1 MSNLN
6 FDLIILGSGPGG
18 YVGAI
23 RASQLGMSVAIV
35 EEDLLGASD
44 DRVWE
49 AAHSERRCLF
59 TADKGFADARKY
71 PPGTHDGIV
80 LFRLPRE
87 SRLGYIR
94 LLESL
99 LAERELESLAGAIVT
114 VSPDAIRVRRAEQ
127 GEV

>member
-1 MSNLN
+1 MATRIKVDE
-6 FDLIILGSGPGG
+6 DLPQAVAERL
-18 YVGAI
+18 
-23 RASQLGMSVAIV
+23 RAAGHDAFTVA
-35 EEDLLGASD
+35 EEDLSGASD

>member
-1 MSNLN
+1 MATRIKVDE
-6 FDLIILGSGPGG
+6 DLPQAVAERL
-18 YVGAI
+18 
-23 RASQLGMSVAIV
+23 RAAGHDAFTVV
-35 EEDLLGASD
+35 EEDLSGASD